1 MEINREKFSKAE
13 KKAEVANSLRA
24 FISVNLVDIK
34 TKIATLLGLIGR
46 NEIFDE
52 YTKHD
57 ISHVDRM
64 LDSLESLIPDSTKEK
79 MTTADW
85 LLIVLSI
92 YFHDLGMLVTKKEY
106 EGRMNSKD
114 FCKFREEYRLTCKV
128 PCLSYPKIL

>member
-57 ISHVDRM
+57 ISHHCCPV
-64 LDSLESLIPDSTKEK
+64 K
-79 MTTADW
+79 ADKQFFE
-85 LLIVLSI
+85 IVEIQSFTWCFEMKRI
-92 YFHDLGMLVTKKEY
+92 
-106 EGRMNSKD
+106 
-114 FCKFREEYRLTCKV
+114 
-128 PCLSYPKIL
+128 

>member
-52 YTKHD
+52 YTYK
-57 ISHVDRM
+57 R
-64 LDSLESLIPDSTKEK
+64 
-79 MTTADW
+79 
-85 LLIVLSI
+85 
-92 YFHDLGMLVTKKEY
+92 
-106 EGRMNSKD
+106 
-114 FCKFREEYRLTCKV
+114 
-128 PCLSYPKIL
+128 